1 MSDEFDYIIVGA
13 GSAGCVLANRL
24 SAGDDTVCLLEA
36 GSRDLHPYIH
46 IPAGFMKALTSPA
59 LNWLYD
65 TEPSDGTNG
74 RRIPAPRGKTLGG
87 SSAINGHVYNRGQR
101 LDFDSWAQMGNRGWG
116 YSDILPY
123 FKRSERRIGGSG
135 NEDDDLYHGRDGELP
150 VTDID
155 ITHPVCDAFIEACA
169 GMGIPKNLDYNGAT
183 HGSVGYFQRNIHKS
197 RRMSTAVT
205 FLNPVRNRQNLH
217 ISTKSQAEQI
227 LFEGKRAV
235 AVRYRRGSKTV
246 TVRAR
251 KEIIISSGAIASPQ
265 LLQVSGIGAGKHLQQ
280 IGVPVVQD
288 LPAVG
293 ENLADHFGVR
303 IASRVKNEKTFNELA
318 SGIPLA
324 NEIAKYFLGR
334 KSILALSPTLSYAFW
349 KSNPALDNPDLQ
361 FIFTPASYKVGVPSQ
376 LENYPGMT
384 IACWPQR
391 PESRGYVRART
402 GSTGDKPEIQ
412 PNYLSAEADQK
423 LIVAGLKMCRQ
434 MMTAPEMAHL
444 YDHEMV
450 PGEAV
455 QSDDEILD
463 FARSLGTTIYHLMGT
478 CRMGP
483 ASDTNSVVD
492 DELRVHGVEGLRVVD
507 ASVIPAA
514 HSTNTN
520 AATVM
525 IAEKASDMILGKAP
539 LPSINVPTTS
549 ESGHPR
555 DAA

>member
-24 SAGDDTVCLLEA
+24 SADGDTVCLLEA
-36 GSRDLHPYIH
+36 GSRDLHPYVH

-65 TEPSDGTNG
+65 TEPSEGTNG

-116 YSDILPY
+116 YADVLPY
-123 FKRSERRIGGSG
+123 FKRSERRIGPG
-135 NEDDDLYHGRDGELP
+135 DDLYRGRDGELP

-155 ITHPVCDAFIEACA
+155 WRNPVCDAFIEACA
-169 GMGIPKNLDYNGAT
+169 AMGVPRHADYNGAT
-183 HGSVGYFQRNIHKS
+183 HASTGYMQRTIHKQ
-197 RRMSTAVT
+197 RRMSTAVS
-205 FLNPVRNRQNLH
+205 FLNPVRHRQNLH
-217 ISTKSQAEQI
+217 ISTNSHAEQI
-227 LFEGKRAV
+227 LFEGNRAV
-235 AVRYRRGSKTV
+235 GVRYRRGRKSITA
-246 TVRAR
+246 RAR
-251 KEIIISSGAIASPQ
+251 KEVIVSAGAIASPQ
-265 LLQVSGIGAGKHLQQ
+265 LLQVSGIGAGGHLQE
-280 IGVPVVQD
+280 IGVPVIRD

-303 IASRVKNEKTFNELA
+303 IASRVKNDKTFNAL
-318 SGIPLA
+318 SRGLPLA
-324 NEIAKYFLGR
+324 GEIAKYVLGR
-334 KSILALSPTLSYAFW
+334 QSILALSPTLSYAFW
-349 KSNPALDNPDLQ
+349 KTNAALDSPDLQ
-361 FIFTPASYKVGVPSQ
+361 IIFTPASYKVGVPSE
-376 LENYPGMT
+376 LEDYPGMT

-391 PESRGYVRART
+391 PESRGFVRART
-402 GSTGDKPEIQ
+402 GDTGDKPEIQ
-412 PNYLSAEADQK
+412 PNYLSAEYDQRVM
-423 LIVAGLKMCRQ
+423 LAGLKMCRQ
-434 MMTAPEMAHL
+434 ILRAPEMAHFF
-444 YDHEMV
+444 DHEV
-450 PGEAV
+450 EPGEAV

-483 ASDTNSVVD
+483 ASDTNSVVN
-492 DELRVHGVEGLRVVD
+492 DELKVHGTEGLRVVD

-520 AATVM
+520 AATIM

-539 LPSINVPTTS
+539 LPAVSVPPTP
-549 ESGHPR
+549 ES
-555 DAA
+555 DSTVSAA